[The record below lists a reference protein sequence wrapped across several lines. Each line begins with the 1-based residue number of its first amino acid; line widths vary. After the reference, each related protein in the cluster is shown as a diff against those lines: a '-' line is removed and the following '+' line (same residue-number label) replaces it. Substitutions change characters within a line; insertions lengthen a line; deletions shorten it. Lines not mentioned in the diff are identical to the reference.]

1 MELGGNGIGLNLS
14 DYQTIVNA
22 INTDAGSLLESKEAD
37 VLSEVNMETLTAY
50 VEAHKRLWS
59 LLTKYQQHAAAVVKV
74 MNQAATNLEKA
85 DVDSAFAVQSVETI
99 K

>member
-1 MELGGNGIGLNLS
+1 MQLDGNGIGLNLS

-22 INTDAGSLLESKEAD
+22 IDTDAGSLLENKEAD
-37 VLSEVNMETLTAY
+37 VLSEVHMETLTAY

-59 LLTKYQQHAAAVVKV
+59 LLTKYQQHVAAVAKV
-74 MNQAATNLEKA
+74 MNQAAQNLEKA
-85 DVDSAFAVQSVETI
+85 DIDSAFAVQSVETV